1 MKKKLIGLLILLFIY
16 VISMLVGILSF
27 YLMNDNI
34 NVILKIFIADSI
46 ATVVVWIFGI
56 FLKTAS
62 IYDPYWSI
70 QTPAIM
76 LSLMFY
82 YNNFSVGSILY
93 FIVVMYWSIR
103 LTGNFIITFDDIR
116 YIDWRYVDIKKKTG
130 KFYQIVNLLGINLM
144 PTVLVFLASIPAFLY
159 VVNYV
164 EFSFIHIIGFVVMI
178 IATTIELISD
188 LNMHKF
194 HKIRNSRSEII
205 NLGLWKYS
213 RHPNYLGEI
222 MFWYGVLFVYW
233 FSNFNEW
240 YIIFGAIGINLL
252 FVSIS
257 IPLAERKMAIYK
269 DNFEEYKRSRRMLI
283 PIPFK
288 SKADYK

>member
-1 MKKKLIGLLILLFIY
+1 
-16 VISMLVGILSF
+16 
-27 YLMNDNI
+27 MNDNI